1 MRDPSGPVVCVSYV
15 ALAELWTVP
24 RFPRVNYGTAISTT
38 EWSIAADGPM
48 VAAAL
53 AGMGA
58 PVRLLANDIG
68 DDEHGRFLRR
78 WLAQRD
84 VIPVT
89 TRPYATTP
97 RIVVAADDAHTRT
110 WFAHLPN
117 VVASLDRIDLTP
129 VTAASFLY
137 VDSYEIIEG
146 AVLRAIAAARR
157 AGIPILLNLG
167 GSSLAEPTAAAIA
180 GYPRLLVQ
188 TNVDDSDHLEAVA
201 VATAL
206 LERTSGKWA
215 VVTAGAF
222 GAVAVSRSN
231 ELAVPS
237 FPVNVRHTHCA
248 RAAFSAGLLYGL
260 REGWSMLHSLRLGC
274 ASGALRCARHHSAPL
289 PSLTELLA
297 VIDRTEPPA
306 SEDS

>member
-1 MRDPSGPVVCVSYV
+1 MSYV

-24 RFPRVNYGTAISTT
+24 RFPRVNYGTPISSI

-48 VAAAL
+48 TAAAL
-53 AGMGA
+53 VAMGA

-68 DDEHGRFLRR
+68 GDEHGRFVRR

-89 TRPYATTP
+89 TRPDATTP

-110 WFAHLPN
+110 WFAHLPH
-117 VVASLDRIDLTP
+117 VVSGLEQIDLTP

-157 AGIPILLNLG
+157 AEIPILLNLG
-167 GSSLAEPTAAAIA
+167 GSPLAAPTAAAIA
-180 GYPRLLVQ
+180 GYPHLLVQ
-188 TNVDDSDHLEAVA
+188 TNVDDSDYLEAVA

-206 LERTSGKWA
+206 LERTSAKWA

-222 GAVAVSRSN
+222 GAVAVSRSK

-248 RAAFSAGLLYGL
+248 GRPSQPGCSTVCEKGGRCCTASDWDAPVGRCDVHDTTAHHCRAS
-260 REGWSMLHSLRLGC
+260 RSCWRSSTQPNHPHRKM
-274 ASGALRCARHHSAPL
+274 
-289 PSLTELLA
+289 PS
-297 VIDRTEPPA
+297 R
-306 SEDS
+306 